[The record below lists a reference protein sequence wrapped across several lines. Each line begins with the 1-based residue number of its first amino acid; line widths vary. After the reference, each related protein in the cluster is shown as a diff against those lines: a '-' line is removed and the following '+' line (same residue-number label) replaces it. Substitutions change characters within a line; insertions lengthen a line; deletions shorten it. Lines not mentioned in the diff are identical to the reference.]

1 MKRHGITGILAGCT
15 ETFASSRYLFLILLE
30 RRILVNSIVPDTV
43 KKNPNPKQKKTS
55 RM

>member
-1 MKRHGITGILAGCT
+1 MKRHGITGILAGC
-15 ETFASSRYLFLILLE
+15 TFASSRYLFLILLE